1 MEARWNGAACRDRL
15 GWEYSVLDPL
25 LKDLEGKSR
34 TEIAVWKQSGLIS

>member
-1 MEARWNGAACRDRL
+1 MATRWSGAACIDGL

-25 LKDLEGKSR
+25 LEDLEGESR